1 MELQKKILSVRF
13 CNHTSLKMKFFQIN
27 MMALFIMAMC
37 FSRSWADDTGWKK
50 IGESNGIVGYTR
62 PSTKSSVDQM
72 KGVGIIEA
80 PVAVIEALLRDAPA
94 GTEYMYKCKESSI
107 VNTPELKNTTDS
119 KHFYNVTSMPYP
131 VSDRDVVGKGEW
143 SIDKA
148 TGTLFFHAEGIKSDY
163 KMDKKKVRM
172 PILIADYIL
181 VPKGPDKTE
190 VTYTA
195 LADPGGNLPSF
206 VVNLLTKNLSIQ
218 TIAGMREMVK
228 KDKYKNVKSVVTT
241 TPH

>member
-1 MELQKKILSVRF
+1 MSKLNLTDKA
-13 CNHTSLKMKFFQIN
+13 NHFSIGGNKMKFIKVN
-27 MMALFIMAMC
+27 MIIMFIVGVC
-37 FSRSWADDTGWKK
+37 FSGVWFDDTGWKK
-50 IGESNGIVGYTR
+50 IGESKGIVGYTR
-62 PSTKSSVDQM
+62 PTSKSSVEEI

-80 PVAVIEALLRDAPA
+80 PVAVVEALLRDTPA
-94 GTEYMYKCKESSI
+94 GTEYMYKCKEASE
-107 VNTPELKNTTDS
+107 VNTPELKNTTDT
-119 KHFYNVTSMPYP
+119 KYFYNVTSMPYP
-131 VSDRDVVGKGEW
+131 VSDRDVVGKADW

-148 TGTLFFHAEGIKSDY
+148 TGTLYLHAEGIKSDY

-172 PILIADYIL
+172 PLLIADYIL

-190 VTYTA
+190 VTYIA

-241 TPH
+241 TLH

>member
-1 MELQKKILSVRF
+1 MSKLNLTDKA
-13 CNHTSLKMKFFQIN
+13 NHFSIGGNKMKFIKVN
-27 MMALFIMAMC
+27 LIIMFIAGV
-37 FSRSWADDTGWKK
+37 SLSGVWADDTGWKK
-50 IGESNGIVGYTR
+50 IGESKGIVGYTR
-62 PSTKSSVDQM
+62 PTSKSSVEEI

-80 PVAVIEALLRDAPA
+80 PVAVIEALLRDTRA
-94 GTEYMYKCKESSI
+94 GTEYMYKCKEASE
-107 VNTPELKNTTDS
+107 VNTPELKKTADT
-119 KHFYNVTSMPYP
+119 KYFYNVTSMTYP
-131 VSDRDVVGKGEW
+131 VSDRDVVGKADW

-148 TGTLFFHAEGIKSDY
+148 TGTGYLHAEGIKSDY

-172 PILIADYIL
+172 PFLIADYIL

-190 VTYTA
+190 VTYIA

-206 VVNLLTKNLSIQ
+206 LVNLLTKNLSIQ

-241 TPH
+241 TLH

>member
-1 MELQKKILSVRF
+1 MIV
-13 CNHTSLKMKFFQIN
+13 M
-27 MMALFIMAMC
+27 FIMGMC
-37 FSRSWADDTGWKK
+37 ISGFSAAETGWKK

-62 PSTKSSVDQM
+62 STPKSSIDEM
-72 KGVGIIEA
+72 KGVGIIDA
-80 PVAVIEALLRDAPA
+80 PVAVIEALLRDASA

-119 KHFYNVTSMPYP
+119 KHFYNVTSMTFPI
-131 VSDRDVVGKGEW
+131 SDRDVVGKGEW

-148 TGTLFFHAEGIKSDY
+148 TGTLYFHAEGIKSDY
-163 KMDKKKVRM
+163 KLDKKKVRM
-172 PILIADYIL
+172 PLLIADYIL
-181 VPKGPDKTE
+181 VPKGPDRTE

-206 VVNLLTKNLSIQ
+206 LVNLFTKNLSIE

-228 KDKYKNVKSVVTT
+228 KDKYKNVKAVVTT

>member
-1 MELQKKILSVRF
+1 
-13 CNHTSLKMKFFQIN
+13 
-27 MMALFIMAMC
+27 
-37 FSRSWADDTGWKK
+37 
-50 IGESNGIVGYTR
+50 
-62 PSTKSSVDQM
+62 
-72 KGVGIIEA
+72 
-80 PVAVIEALLRDAPA
+80 
-94 GTEYMYKCKESSI
+94 
-107 VNTPELKNTTDS
+107 
-119 KHFYNVTSMPYP
+119 
-131 VSDRDVVGKGEW
+131 VSDRDVVGKADW

-148 TGTLFFHAEGIKSDY
+148 TGTLYLHAEGIKSDY

-172 PILIADYIL
+172 PLLIADYIL

-190 VTYTA
+190 VTYIA

-241 TPH
+241 TLH